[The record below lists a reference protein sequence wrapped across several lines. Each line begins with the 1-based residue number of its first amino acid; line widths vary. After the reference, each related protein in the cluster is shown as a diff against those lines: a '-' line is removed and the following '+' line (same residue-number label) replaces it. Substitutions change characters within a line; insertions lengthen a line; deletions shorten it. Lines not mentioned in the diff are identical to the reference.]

1 MLRIKIFGLEDPNN
15 SQKDI
20 KSDKIEQLIN
30 DWLIDNQN
38 IEIVAI
44 NVSSGGGYTS
54 GEKYYILYKGGEAHE

>member
-30 DWLIDNQN
+30 NWLMNNQN
-38 IEIVAI
+38 IEIVSI
-44 NVSSGGGYTS
+44 NVSSGGGHTS
-54 GEKYYILYKGGEAHE
+54 GEKYYILYREGEAHE

>member
-30 DWLIDNQN
+30 NWLMNNQN
-38 IEIVAI
+38 IEIVSI

-54 GEKYYILYKGGEAHE
+54 GEKYYILYREGEAYE

>member
-20 KSDKIEQLIN
+20 KSDEIEQLIN
-30 DWLIDNQN
+30 NWLMNNQN
-38 IEIVAI
+38 IEIVSI

-54 GEKYYILYKGGEAHE
+54 GEKCYILYKEGEAHE